1 MPLELIVKHAK
12 LKFMHSVKYNYCP
25 KSFIGVF
32 NENIVENRNYDL
44 RHLQDYVVPRARI
57 EFFKKIPIYSLPDE
71 WNACGDLQ
79 FYSNSATFKIILF
92 ETLFRDYA
100 IFHGLTGE

>member
-1 MPLELIVKHAK
+1 
-12 LKFMHSVKYNYCP
+12 MHSVKYNYCP

-32 NENIVENRNYDL
+32 SENLDINRNYEL
-44 RHLQDYVVPRARI
+44 RNMQDYTVPRARI
-57 EFFKKIPIYSLPDE
+57 ESFKKIPIYSLPEE

-79 FYSNSATFKIILF
+79 FYSNSATFKIILY

-100 IFHGLTGE
+100 VFNGLIGE